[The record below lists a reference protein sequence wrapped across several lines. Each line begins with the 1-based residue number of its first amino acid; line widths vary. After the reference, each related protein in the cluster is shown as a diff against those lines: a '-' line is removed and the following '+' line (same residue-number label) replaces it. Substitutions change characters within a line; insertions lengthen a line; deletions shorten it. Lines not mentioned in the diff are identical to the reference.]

1 MDIEFKSDDDS
12 VGGGHIMQRWSKT
25 FIDCGEQM
33 GRTFLIGKRSKG
45 LLEAA
50 VSLQTYLE
58 RSI

>member
-12 VGGGHIMQRWSKT
+12 VGEGHIMRRWSKT
-25 FIDCGEQM
+25 FIDCGEQT

>member
-12 VGGGHIMQRWSKT
+12 VGEGHIMRRWSKT

-33 GRTFLIGKRSKG
+33 GRTFLIGKRSKS

-50 VSLQTYLE
+50 VSLQT
-58 RSI
+58 